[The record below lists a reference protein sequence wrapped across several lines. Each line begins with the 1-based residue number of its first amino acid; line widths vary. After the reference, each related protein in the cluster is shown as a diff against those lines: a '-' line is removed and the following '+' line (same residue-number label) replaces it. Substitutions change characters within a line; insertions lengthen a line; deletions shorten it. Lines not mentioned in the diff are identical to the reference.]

1 MKLYLHRFI
10 HHIGSL
16 ANFSSLKFNRY
27 NQYES
32 MVLPLVK
39 WLQDRGVRFR
49 YGVEVTDVDFDIQPG
64 RKQAT
69 RIAWIE
75 NGVEGG
81 VEGGVK
87 GGVVGG
93 VVGGVLGGQL
103 NGGGDGDQP
112 VFFGEGM
119 TKPVMDQEASESF
132 HWTRAQLDAHI
143 GGKPYGV
150 DLIVP
155 NSFAGK
161 GEAST
166 AGAARV
172 PETHLGFA
180 ADVLDKFGVDAA
192 GLEGAIEARQSFGD
206 NMHAEGAAKLL
217 EVAFRHPIRLIA
229 NALGVPPQL
238 MLDLGKRHGVPVAAL
253 VGTRDHALAQVR
265 AGVDI
270 LVVAG
275 GEAGGHC
282 GEVAT
287 MVLVPEV
294 AAALDAVGATTPIL
308 AAGAI
313 VTGRQMAAAM
323 AMGAHGAWCGSV
335 WLTTSEAETN
345 PVVKEKMLAASSR
358 DTVRSKSRTGK
369 PSRQLRSPWTDAWEA
384 EGAPKPLPMP
394 LQSLVSEPALRKVD
408 KLSEGGHEGAKQ
420 LATYWVG
427 QGVGLM
433 NEAMSAG
440 QVVQAFKEDWIA
452 ACERLNGFVG
462 E

>member
-1 MKLYLHRFI
+1 MQSPICTMLDIEFPL
-10 HHIGSL
+10 L
-16 ANFSSLKFNRY
+16 AFSHCRDVVVAVSKAGGMGVFGAAA
-27 NQYES
+27 
-32 MVLPLVK
+32 LPPERLEEE
-39 WLQDRGVRFR
+39 L
-49 YGVEVTDVDFDIQPG
+49 
-64 RKQAT
+64 
-69 RIAWIE
+69 AWIDE
-75 NGVEGG
+75 
-81 VEGGVK
+81 
-87 GGVVGG
+87 
-93 VVGGVLGGQL
+93 
-103 NGGGDGDQP
+103 
-112 VFFGEGM
+112 
-119 TKPVMDQEASESF
+119 
-132 HWTRAQLDAHI
+132 HI

-161 GEAST
+161 GEAS
-166 AGAARV
+166 ASVAPSI
-172 PETHLGFA
+172 PETHLDF
-180 ADVLDKFGVDAA
+180 AA
-192 GLEGAIEARQSFGD
+192 GLLEQHGIEPGDLSSAMEARTAFGD
-206 NMHAEGAAKLL
+206 NMQADGAAKLL

-229 NALGVPPQL
+229 NALGVPPPL
-238 MLDLGKRHGVPVAAL
+238 MLELGKQHGVPVAAL
-253 VGTRDHALAQVR
+253 VGTRDHALTQVR

-294 AAALDAVGATTPIL
+294 AAAVEAVGATTPIL
-308 AAGAI
+308 AAGGI

-323 AMGAHGAWCGSV
+323 AMGAHGAWTGSV
-335 WLTTSEAETN
+335 WLTTAEAETN
-345 PVVKEKMLAASSR
+345 PVVKEKMLAASAR

-384 EGAPKPLPMP
+384 DGAPKPLPMP

-408 KLSEGGHEGAKQ
+408 KLSEGGHEGARA

-433 NEAMSAG
+433 NEAMGAG
-440 QVVQAFKEDWIA
+440 QVVQEFKTDWIA
-452 ACERLNGFVG
+452 ACERLNGFIG